1 MAMIRETKDTGS
13 QEVAATNS
21 MAVRDLAAP
30 APKVLKVK
38 VVTEEEVTIRDT
50 PDLRDP
56 QDKRSTL
63 IQISASIM
71 RKIKDFMSSFS
82 RLKNLPQRPTNS
94 SSSYSKILS
103 LRQLK
108 KDQWFLSLQ
117 TSTTPRLQQS

>member
-1 MAMIRETKDTGS
+1 MVPVRGS
-13 QEVAATNS
+13 ADEALLKR
-21 MAVRDLAAP
+21 AVKA
-30 APKVLKVK
+30 
-38 VVTEEEVTIRDT
+38 VTEEEETIRDN

-108 KDQWFLSLQ
+108 KDQWLLSLQ
-117 TSTTPRLQQS
+117 TSTTSRLQQS